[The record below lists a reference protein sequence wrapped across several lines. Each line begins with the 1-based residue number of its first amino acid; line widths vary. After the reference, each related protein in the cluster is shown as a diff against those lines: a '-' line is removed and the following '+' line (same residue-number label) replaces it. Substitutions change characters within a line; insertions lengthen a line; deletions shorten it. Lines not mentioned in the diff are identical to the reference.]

1 MFNRKTPPSPTGTN
15 LNSLNRMAET
25 KESSEKTPTTTNV
38 TVFNHREKFVPGED
52 EKKNLIKKLVGIAVD
67 KSEHSKLAFEWY
79 VKNLHVK
86 ENRVALIH
94 IHSIDDIEVSTDD
107 KGKLVVSSKWKE
119 TAEEN
124 YLKCQELLNT
134 YKDSCEKQD
143 ISFEIHLGSKQKHKI
158 GAELVRIVEE
168 RGINWVVMGTRGLDT
183 LRRTILGSV
192 SDYLLHHSPVPVTI
206 VPPP

>member
-1 MFNRKTPPSPTGTN
+1 
-15 LNSLNRMAET
+15 MAET
-25 KESSEKTPTTTNV
+25 KESSEKTPITSNI
-38 TVFNHREKFVPGED
+38 TVFNHRERFVPGED
-52 EKKNLIKKLVGIAVD
+52 EKKNFIKKLVGIAVD

-79 VKNLHVK
+79 VKNLH
-86 ENRVALIH
+86 
-94 IHSIDDIEVSTDD
+94 IE
-107 KGKLVVSSKWKE
+107 GKLVVSSKWKE
-119 TAEEN
+119 AAEEN

-134 YKDSCEKQD
+134 YKDCCEKQD

-168 RGINWVVMGTRGLDT
+168 RGISWVVMGTRGLDT